1 MLVLLNIDNLI
12 SILRRRKKRLMR
24 LQQIVQKLLKVRNVP
39 FALIHPCHIV
49 PLAGIA
55 MDLLGMV
62 VE

>member
-1 MLVLLNIDNLI
+1 
-12 SILRRRKKRLMR
+12 MR
-24 LQQIVQKLLKVRNVP
+24 QQQIAQKLLKVRNVP

-49 PLAGIA
+49 PLAGIP